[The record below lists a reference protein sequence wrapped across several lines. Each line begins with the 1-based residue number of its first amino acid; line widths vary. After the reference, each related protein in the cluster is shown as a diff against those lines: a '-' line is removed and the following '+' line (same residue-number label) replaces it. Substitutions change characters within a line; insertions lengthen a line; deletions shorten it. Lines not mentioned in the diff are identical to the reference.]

1 MFEIKDEKVLL
12 DYLRSIDVETE
23 WVRCNLK
30 TLHFIESDK
39 VSYLPPSSL
48 EDLGSYADAIKDA
61 DLYMQT
67 RQNQYPIKNTALP
80 SIQKAIGVSGRSL
93 NRLSVHDRRMVMNK
107 CAKVSAGVIYMKV
120 FKGAITGYM
129 ENVPPSWLEQYKKQK
144 KGGKKFLKAS
154 VNDTNVILEMKNGDT
169 FIQTIIS
176 DKTE

>member
-12 DYLRSIDVETE
+12 DYLRSIDSETE

-39 VSYLPPSSL
+39 VTYLPPTSL

-67 RQNQYPIKNTALP
+67 RQNQYPIKNTALS

-93 NRLSVHDRRMVMNK
+93 NRLSVPDRRMVMNK
-107 CAKVSAGVIYMKV
+107 CAKVSAGIIYMKV
-120 FKGAITGYM
+120 FRGAITGYM
-129 ENVPPSWLEQYKKQK
+129 EYIPPSWLTQYKKQK
-144 KGGKKFLKAS
+144 KGGKTFIKAS
-154 VNDTNVILEMKNGDT
+154 VNDENVILEMKKGRT
-169 FIQTIIS
+169 CIQTVIS